1 MLKMI
6 QTTRMLIQPCDDN
19 KYSGQTQAHIYSQ
32 ILGLGL
38 ELEIEINIRDGS
50 GNSVYARLIVHSHFL
65 IEVRGGF
72 EPVSYYMYTSGG
84 KYSKY

>member
-1 MLKMI
+1 MI

-38 ELEIEINIRDGS
+38 EIEIDIRDGS
-50 GNSVYARLIVHSHFL
+50 GNSVYARMIVHSHFL
-65 IEVRGGF
+65 IEVRVGF
-72 EPVSYYMYTSGG
+72 EPVSYYMYTFGG